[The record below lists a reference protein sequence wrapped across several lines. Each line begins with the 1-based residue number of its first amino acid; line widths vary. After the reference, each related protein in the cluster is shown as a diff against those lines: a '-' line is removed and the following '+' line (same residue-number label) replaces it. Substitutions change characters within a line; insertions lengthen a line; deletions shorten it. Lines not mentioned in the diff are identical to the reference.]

1 MQGEIGLPKYAAGIM
16 QGKLLL
22 HRIFGM
28 KTMQRLLCIIL
39 VSLLATPA
47 FAAQLSVDLKTD
59 YEFSNDF
66 RTIRVSVLDQKN
78 SRNQWMSFHTSDGD
92 FVSGARIADFFEL
105 KSDHNYIVTTEL
117 LDDRM
122 KPVDGSLTILSLQD
136 GRNGMTVLISKP

>member
-1 MQGEIGLPKYAAGIM
+1 MRH
-16 QGKLLL
+16 KL
-22 HRIFGM
+22 FGM
-28 KTMQRLLCIIL
+28 KTMKRLLCIVL

-47 FAAQLSVDLKTD
+47 YAAQLSIDLKTD

-78 SRNQWMSFHTSDGD
+78 NSNQWMSFHTSDGD

-105 KSDHNYIVTTEL
+105 KSDRNYIVTTEL

-122 KPVDGSLTILSLQD
+122 KPVDGSLTILSLED

>member
-1 MQGEIGLPKYAAGIM
+1 MRRFI
-16 QGKLLL
+16 
-22 HRIFGM
+22 
-28 KTMQRLLCIIL
+28 CIVL

-47 FAAQLSVDLKTD
+47 FAAQLSIDLKTD

-105 KSDHNYIVTTEL
+105 KSDRNYIVTTEL

-122 KPVDGSLTILSLQD
+122 KPVDGSLTILSLED